1 MIKSR
6 QCKHYQGIQ
15 FLHQENIHPYL
26 LQSNCLVKM
35 NCKLHKADERT

>member
-6 QCKHYQGIQ
+6 QYKHYQGIN

-26 LQSNCLVKM
+26 VQSNCLVKM
-35 NCKLHKADERT
+35 KCKLHKANERT